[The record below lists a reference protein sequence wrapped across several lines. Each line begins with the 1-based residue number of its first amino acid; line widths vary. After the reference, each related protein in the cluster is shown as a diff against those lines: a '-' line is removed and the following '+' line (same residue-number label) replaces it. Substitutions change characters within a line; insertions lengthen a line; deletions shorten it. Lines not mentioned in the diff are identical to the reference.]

1 VTGLLRVGVNAK
13 VAALNRP
20 TKEDRSAYEGKS
32 GLVMRRLNV
41 PWDTDS
47 GALWELRFED
57 GKTIVF
63 SDSELS
69 VVRNGKETPVDMDE
83 LKETWG
89 DAPRTASLPFRRFGA
104 GVGAAPAVL
113 ALLVFAIAG
122 VLLLWAGFA
131 DGNVLLGAAG
141 AVLVLIGIGAAGVLI
156 S

>member
-1 VTGLLRVGVNAK
+1 MNLRVGVQAK
-13 VAALNRP
+13 VTGLNRP
-20 TKEDRSAYEGKS
+20 TKEDRTALEGKT

-41 PWDTDS
+41 PWDTAS

-57 GKTIVF
+57 GNVVVF
-63 SDSELS
+63 SDSELA

-83 LKETWG
+83 LKESWG
-89 DAPRTASLPFRRFGA
+89 DAPRVPSLPFRRFGA

-122 VLLLWAGFA
+122 VLLIWAGVSE
-131 DGNVLLGAAG
+131 GNILLSAAG

>member
-1 VTGLLRVGVNAK
+1 MSLRVGVQAK
-13 VAALNRP
+13 VTGLNRP
-20 TKEDRSAYEGKS
+20 TKEDRTAYEGKA

-47 GALWELRFED
+47 GALWELRFDD
-57 GKTIVF
+57 GQTIVF
-63 SDSELS
+63 SDSELA
-69 VVRNGKETPVDMDE
+69 VLRNGKETPVDMDE
-83 LKETWG
+83 LKESWG

-122 VLLLWAGFA
+122 VLLIWAGVA
-131 DGNVLLGAAG
+131 DENIVLSAAG